1 MNNEVKYRG
10 GTAYKRVILWVAA
23 LLIAIPVCACGV
35 LLCLNFS
42 IIKANQKANEDI
54 NQMQVQIEEAHK
66 QIEENKAALEELVKV
81 EIIDKEPD
89 ITQWNLLLVNEL
101 HPLARDYEVK
111 LDKVSG
117 GRLVDER
124 IIEDLE
130 TMMSA
135 MRKEGMQPVVCSGYR
150 SLRKQESLFEESVE
164 ENLRKGMTYEEAY
177 YKTKTRQAVPG
188 ASEHHTGLAV
198 DIVGKSHQ
206 SLNDAQANTK
216 EAKWLAEHCME
227 YGFILRYP
235 KDAMGIT
242 GRDYES
248 WHFRYVGKEAANY
261 IMKNNITLEEYVE
274 KMREP

>member
-1 MNNEVKYRG
+1 MENEMKYIG
-10 GTAYKRVILWVAA
+10 GIAYKKVVIWVTA
-23 LLIAIPVCACGV
+23 LLIAIPVCVCCV

-42 IIKANQKANEDI
+42 ITRANQKANEDI
-54 NQMQVQIEEAHK
+54 KQMQVQIEEARK

-81 EIIDKEPD
+81 EITDKEPAT
-89 ITQWNLLLVNEL
+89 TQWNLLLVNEL
-101 HPLARDYEVK
+101 HPLAKDFEVK
-111 LDKVSG
+111 LDKASG
-117 GRLVDER
+117 ARLVDER
-124 IIEDLE
+124 IMEDLE
-130 TMMSA
+130 A
-135 MRKEGMQPVVCSGYR
+135 MLDAMQEEGMQPVICSGYR
-150 SLRKQESLFEESVE
+150 SLRKQESLFEESIE
-164 ENLRKGMTYEEAY
+164 ENMRKGLSYEDAY

-206 SLNDAQANTK
+206 SLNASQANTK

-235 KDAMGIT
+235 KDKTDIT

-261 IMKNNITLEEYVE
+261 IMKNNLTLEEYIE
-274 KMREP
+274 NMREP